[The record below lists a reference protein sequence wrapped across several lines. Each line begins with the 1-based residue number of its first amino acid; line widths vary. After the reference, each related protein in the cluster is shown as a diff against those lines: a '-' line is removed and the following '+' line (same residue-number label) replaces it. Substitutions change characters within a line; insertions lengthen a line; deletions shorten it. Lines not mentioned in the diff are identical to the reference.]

1 MKFDLGYLSMSNKHR
16 LLLTG
21 ATGFVGSAIQKSIVA
36 DGSYDLTI
44 AVRNVNEQSD
54 AVRIVKVDDL
64 TTSTD
69 WSDALKSVDVVV
81 HTAARVHVMN
91 DKSADPLTEFR
102 KVNVEGTLNLARQA
116 ADAGV
121 KRFIFIS
128 SIKVNGEGTESGRPY
143 TADSKPNPTDPY
155 GISKYEAEQ
164 GLLKLAETTPL
175 EVVIIRPT
183 LVYGENVKG
192 NFQSLMK
199 WTYKGVP
206 LPIGGIKKNLRSLVY
221 VDNLVD
227 FIVTCIEHKN
237 AKNEVFLI
245 SDDDDISTASL
256 LEEISKGLGVKNKA
270 VNIPPKLI
278 DTAASA
284 VGKSSVAQRLSGS
297 LQVDISK
304 AKNLLDWK
312 PKYSTSESIQKTAKS
327 YKSNLMAS
335 KSMVLQRPL
344 DIMFSATGLV
354 VASPLLIG
362 ATAIG
367 YLDTG
372 SPLFIQERV
381 GKDQKP
387 FKLIKFRTM
396 KLDTASVASHLAD
409 NSSITKLGKVLRK
422 TKLDELPQLIN
433 VLKGEMSLVGP
444 RPNLFNQSDLIE
456 ARERMGVYKVLPGI
470 TGLAQLSGIDMS
482 TPECLAKKDKE
493 MIDTINLK
501 NYFSYILS
509 TALGKGSGD
518 AVK

>member
-1 MKFDLGYLSMSNKHR
+1 MNNKHR

-21 ATGFVGSAIQKSIVA
+21 ATGFVGSAIQQRIVA
-36 DGSYDLTI
+36 DGNYDLTI
-44 AVRNVNEQSD
+44 AVRNIDEQSD
-54 AVRIVKVDDL
+54 TVRIIKVDDL
-64 TTSTD
+64 KANND
-69 WSDALKSVDVVV
+69 WSEALKGVNVVV
-81 HTAARVHVMN
+81 HSAARVHVMD
-91 DKSADPLTEFR
+91 DKSTNPLTDFR

-128 SIKVNGEGTESGRPY
+128 SIKVNGEGTKIGKPY
-143 TADSKPNPTDPY
+143 TEDSKPNPIDPY

-164 GLLKLAETTPL
+164 GLLNIAETTAL

-192 NFQSLMK
+192 NFHSLMK

-206 LPIGGIKKNLRSLVY
+206 LPIGGIKHNLRSLVS

-227 FIVTCIEHKN
+227 FIITCIEHKD
-237 AKNEVFLI
+237 AKNEVFLV
-245 SDDDDISTASL
+245 SDDDDISTAGL
-256 LEEISKGLGVKNKA
+256 LEEISQGLGVKNKA
-270 VNIPPKLI
+270 VNIPAKFI
-278 DTAASA
+278 NTAASA
-284 VGKSSVAQRLSGS
+284 IGKSGVAQRLSGS

-304 AKNLLDWK
+304 AKTLLGWK
-312 PKYSTSESIQKTAKS
+312 PKYSTSESIQKTARF
-327 YKSNLMAS
+327 YKLNLMS
-335 KSMVLQRPL
+335 PKSMVLQRPL

-381 GKDQKP
+381 GKDKKP

-396 KLDTASVASHLAD
+396 KVSTESVASHLVD
-409 NSSITKLGKVLRK
+409 NTSITKLGKVLRK

-444 RPNLFNQSDLIE
+444 RPNLFNQKDLIE
-456 ARERMGVYKVLPGI
+456 AREQMRVYDVLPGI

-482 TPECLAKKDKE
+482 TPERLAKKDKE
-493 MIDTINLK
+493 MINTINLK